1 MTVKV
6 DNFGFT
12 RWNFQ
17 FEIDG
22 SVTLDPDKSHGLLR
36 RIAGR
41 KRLFLEPMIRS
52 GFLKGKR
59 ILDLGCNS
67 GYWSYASLIEGGAA
81 HVTGIDASP
90 ELVKQ
95 ANFVFE
101 KKGVDRVSYH
111 FLLGD
116 AYRFLESSKHS
127 FDVILCLG
135 FFYHINDPMRLLSLM
150 HAASTDVTVIDT
162 IVHKSA
168 EAIISVRPVQKKFVI
183 DEANITLELVS
194 SRKAIFWMAE
204 EVGFMTTRVLKDQ
217 YEKVASMWDYIA
229 EQREC
234 FVLSKKSDI
243 ESIWANSVNPEYLS
257 IQEDLKKF
265 GYFPEMKKNG
275 RDGN

>member
-1 MTVKV
+1 MTIKV
-6 DNFGFT
+6 NNFGFT

-22 SVTLDPDKSHGLLR
+22 CVTLDPVKSHGLLR

-41 KRLFLEPMIRS
+41 KRLFLEPMIQS

-67 GYWSYASLIEGGAA
+67 GYWSYASLVEGGAT

-101 KKGVDRVSYH
+101 KKGIERAAYS

-116 AYRFLESSKHS
+116 AYGFLESNVDS

-150 HAASTDVTVIDT
+150 YKASTDVTIIDT
-162 IVHKSA
+162 VVHKSA
-168 EAIISVRPVQKKFVI
+168 EALISVRPVPKKSVI

-204 EVGFMTTRVLKDQ
+204 EVGFVTTRVLKDQ

-229 EQREC
+229 EEREC
-234 FVLSKKSDI
+234 LVLSKKSDI
-243 ESIWANSVNPEYLS
+243 ESVWRNAFNPGYLL
-257 IQEDLKKF
+257 IQEDLQKY
-265 GYFPEMKKNG
+265 GYFPETKKVG
-275 RDGN
+275 RSGN